1 MKNLKRIEPFCCFI
15 ILATVIFSCST
26 TSKIEVANVNDN
38 GLSQNGAV
46 IYALPLTVIDV
57 CISTEEE
64 IVVPGPYYKYA
75 KKYLGI
81 ENAPAKPEHHWYI
94 NDVKIKQHIEADPD
108 YVYTLSNINWLEDGS
123 AVNRL
128 MKDSLLLNVKD
139 FAINEVSYSP
149 HPRLSNEILYQ
160 DLSVKR
166 NFESEKDVEISVVLP
181 DTNYTNEKL
190 RKNELTEKTLEQK
203 AEEAAN
209 FIIKLKKR
217 RFKLVSG
224 QYEYMPD
231 GEAMG
236 EALKELARIEDEY
249 LSLFIGKRTVR
260 KTDSYYHYTPLTGKA
275 NDRVLLLRFSEE
287 NGFVSK
293 VETEGVPIVIEFKA
307 LNKVKGLLQFRPS
320 VKSPDN
326 TFYYRIPDQ
335 VSVKLTVGEQLWAE
349 AMFPVFQQGAI
360 IPMSLINEQQ

>member
-1 MKNLKRIEPFCCFI
+1 MKNLKCIERLCCFI

-26 TSKIEVANVNDN
+26 TTKITVANVNDN
-38 GLSQNGAV
+38 GISQNGSV
-46 IYALPLTVIDV
+46 IFALPLTVIDV
-57 CISTEEE
+57 CVTTEEE

-81 ENAPAKPEHHWYI
+81 ENAPEQSEHHWYI
-94 NDVKIKQHIEADPD
+94 TDVKIKQHVEADPD
-108 YVYTLSNINWLEDGS
+108 YVYALSNLSRLEDGS

-128 MKDSLLLNVKD
+128 LKDSLLLDVKD
-139 FAINEVSYSP
+139 FSVNEVSYSL
-149 HPRLSNEILYQ
+149 HPVISKEILYQ

-166 NFESEKDVEISVVLP
+166 NFESEKDVEISVILP
-181 DTNYTNEKL
+181 DTNYTNEQL
-190 RKNELTEKTLEQK
+190 RRNGLTEKTPEQK

-224 QYEYMPD
+224 QYDYMPE

-249 LSLFIGKRTVR
+249 LSLFVGKRTVR
-260 KTDSYYHYTPLTGKA
+260 KTESYYHYTPLTGKA
-275 NDRVLLLRFSEE
+275 NDRVVLFRFSEE

-293 VETEGVPIVIEFKA
+293 GEIEGVPVVIELKA
-307 LNKVKGLLQFRPS
+307 LNKVKGLLQFHPT

-326 TFYYRIPDQ
+326 TFYYRVPDQ
-335 VSVKLTVGEQLWAE
+335 VSVKLTVGELLWAE
-349 AMFPVFQQGAI
+349 AMFPVFQQGAT
-360 IPMSLINEQQ
+360 IPMGLMIGQ